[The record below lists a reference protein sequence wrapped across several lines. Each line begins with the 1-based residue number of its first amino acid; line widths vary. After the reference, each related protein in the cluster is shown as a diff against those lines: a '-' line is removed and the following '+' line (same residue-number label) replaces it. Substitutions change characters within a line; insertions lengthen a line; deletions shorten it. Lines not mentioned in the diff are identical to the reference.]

1 MLRSGMTVA
10 VLLSGALLAAA
21 QDAKPA
27 AAEQPTTATAY
38 PGHVY
43 YAIETSV
50 GNIVLE
56 LDLAKAPISVA
67 NFAEYAASGYYTGTI
82 FHRVIPTFMIQGG
95 GLTPALEPKKEGQ
108 RKPIKNEWKNGLKN
122 EKGTVAMARIGGNA
136 DSATSQFFIN
146 VVDNPQLDKPQPDG
160 AGYAVFGKVIG
171 GMETVETIRNTPTR
185 DDANLGMGRVV
196 PETPILIKSVRLLL
210 EDEVKAAAA
219 KPDAPLPAADT
230 RAAER
235 AAVLAAIRGAAEEI
249 RMAAEKELMTYLAKV
264 EAEQGKKFEQ
274 TSSGLRYMILKEGTG
289 PSPKPTDTVKVHYT
303 GWLLDGTKF
312 DSSVDR
318 GEPTS
323 FPLNRVIA
331 GWTEGVGR
339 MKVGEKCRLVIPGE
353 LGYGARGSPPRIPP
367 NATLV
372 FDVELLAIN

>member
-1 MLRSGMTVA
+1 MLHIGFAVT
-10 VLLSGALLAAA
+10 VLLAGAL
-21 QDAKPA
+21 PT
-27 AAEQPTTATAY
+27 AAEDPRPVETAPAGGR
-38 PGHVY
+38 PASVY

-56 LDLAKAPISVA
+56 LDLARAPISVA
-67 NFAEYAASGYYTGTI
+67 NFAEYAASGYYAGTI
-82 FHRVIPTFMIQGG
+82 FHRVIPNFMIQGG

-108 RKPIKNEWKNGLKN
+108 RKPIKNEWRNGLKN
-122 EKGTVAMARIGGNA
+122 TKGTVAMARIGGNP

-146 VVDNPQLDKPQPDG
+146 VVDNAQLDQPQPDG

-185 DDANLGMGRVV
+185 DDARLGMGRVV
-196 PETPILIKSVRLLL
+196 PESPIVIRSVRLLL
-210 EDEVKAAAA
+210 EDEARAVAAR
-219 KPDAPLPAADT
+219 PDAPLPAPDT

-235 AAVLAAIRGAAEEI
+235 AAVLAAIRGAEEEI
-249 RMAAEKELMTYLAKV
+249 RLAAEKELLAYLAKV
-264 EAEQGKKFEQ
+264 EAEQGKKFVQ
-274 TSSGLRYMILKEGTG
+274 TPSGLRYMILKEGTG

-312 DSSVDR
+312 DSSLDR

-339 MKVGEKCRLVIPGE
+339 MKVGEKCRLVIPAD

-372 FDVELLAIN
+372 FDVELLGIN